1 MASSGAPLPLA
12 CSPSDTEKLTTL
24 FDLAALLWY
33 DFALTF
39 NAEVPRIW
47 HRKFS
52 YVSFAYVCMRY
63 SMLFDRVTLVLGILL
78 WSIDNKVG
86 YASHR

>member
-12 CSPSDTEKLTTL
+12 CSPSDSEKLTT
-24 FDLAALLWY
+24 LAALLWY

-52 YVSFAYVCMRY
+52 YVSLAYVCMRY

-78 WSIDNKVG
+78 WNTDNKVG